1 MNMVN
6 TKREKGIT
14 LIALIVTIIVLLILA
29 GITIA
34 SLTGDDGILTKS
46 TEARDTTDEE
56 TINEQVNLAVLGAL
70 TMGQGKMD
78 ESNLRKSLNSKIG
91 TEKYV
96 LASDGND
103 GWIIRIKSSGKVFNV
118 SSTGKIAGLD
128 GESETDSKYFEYT
141 LNTDTKTAVINGIKD
156 KYAVKSYYTYDGKVV
171 SGAHEYNCGIIDGDK
186 VITDIVIP
194 SKIEGCTVT
203 EIGDYAFGI
212 YGESEILTGWYPE
225 NDNMFTSFEL
235 PNTITKIGKNA
246 FYGCTKVIYI
256 NIPDS
261 VNSIG
266 ERAFCSCT
274 SLTNIKLPSQI
285 TKIEKSL
292 FYRCTKLQSVGT
304 LSNVTSIGG
313 NAFGE
318 CTNLNSINIPS
329 TVTAIG
335 TYAFIRWTSSQTIN
349 CQATSKPSGWSDY
362 WYTGSPTINWN
373 VSM

>member
-1 MNMVN
+1 MNLIN
-6 TKREKGIT
+6 TKKEKGIT

-78 ESNLRKSLNSKIG
+78 ESNLRKSLNNKIG
-91 TEKYV
+91 DSKYV
-96 LASDGND
+96 LAGDGND

-118 SSTGKIAGLD
+118 SSTGKIAGSE
-128 GESETDSKYFEYT
+128 GEGETDSKYFEYT
-141 LNTDTKTAVINGIKD
+141 LNSDTKTAKINGIKD
-156 KYAVKSYYTYDGKVV
+156 KYAVKSYYTTDGKVV
-171 SGAHEYNCGIIDGDK
+171 SGMPEYNCGIIDGDK

-212 YGESEILTGWYPE
+212 DGESDILTNWYPE

-292 FYRCTKLQSVGT
+292 FYECTNLQSIGT
-304 LSNVTSIGG
+304 LRNVTSIGD
-313 NAFGE
+313 NAFSR
-318 CTNLNSINIPS
+318 CTNLNVTDIPN
-329 TVTAIG
+329 TVTTIG
-335 TYAFIRWTSSQTIN
+335 KYAFGDWTSSQTIN

>member
-1 MNMVN
+1 MNLVN
-6 TKREKGIT
+6 TKRENGIT

-34 SLTGDDGILTKS
+34 NLTGDNGILTKS
-46 TEARDTTDEE
+46 TEAKDTTNEE

-91 TEKYV
+91 IGKYV
-96 LASDGND
+96 LASDEND
-103 GWIIRIKSSGKVFNV
+103 GWIIKIKSSGKVFNV
-118 SSTGKIAGLD
+118 SSKGKIAGLD

-156 KYAVKSYYTYDGKVV
+156 KYAVKSYYTTDGKVV
-171 SGAHEYNCGIIDGDK
+171 SGAHEYNCGIIDGDN

-194 SKIEGCTVT
+194 RKIEGCTVT

-212 YGESEILTGWYPE
+212 YGEYTNLAYWYPE

-246 FYGCTKVIYI
+246 FFGCKKLIYI

-274 SLTNIKLPSQI
+274 
-285 TKIEKSL
+285 
-292 FYRCTKLQSVGT
+292 
-304 LSNVTSIGG
+304 
-313 NAFGE
+313 
-318 CTNLNSINIPS
+318 NLNAINIPS
-329 TVTAIG
+329 TVTTIG
-335 TYAFIRWTSSQTIN
+335 ENVFSYWTSSQTIN
-349 CQATSKPSGWSDY
+349 CQATSKPSGWDNLWNS
-362 WYTGSPTINWN
+362 TENPKINWN